1 MTDPTPISPAAVVL
15 ADAGG
20 QRAGGGAPGRGIGGR
35 IAWVVVDQALSSASN
50 IGTGI
55 IAARSLDRQAFG
67 AYGLAFTIY
76 VLTVGTTRALI
87 TEPMVSLY
95 SRAEPG
101 ALRTVMRAATG
112 SAVAIGLAVAVVVA
126 TAAALLGGPAGH
138 ALAVLAIAMPGLL
151 LQDAWRYCF
160 VTAVRPRASVVN
172 DALWC
177 LIQAA
182 TLVILLRAPHVSL
195 TAIMVWWAGAGV
207 LAGLIGC
214 AQARATPAL
223 KSIMTWLRKHRE
235 LSSRYALEYTV
246 ATGSSQATVLALG
259 AIAGLAALGAIRGTQ
274 VFFGPIG
281 VLFGGAYLTFGAEG
295 ARLRAHPE
303 RLNRLMLACSGALF
317 VVCAASLAVGIALPR
332 QIGRSLFG
340 DTWDTARQVLI
351 PVGIAFLGNCVAAGG
366 VVGLRALA
374 AARASLR
381 ARLLGLPVAVA
392 APVIG
397 ALWGAH
403 GFAIGLAIASWAAA
417 AIWWRQFVR
426 ALAEDLPPA
435 DVVPDL
441 AV

>member
-20 QRAGGGAPGRGIGGR
+20 PGAGRGAPGRGIGGR

-95 SRAEPG
+95 SRTEPG

-138 ALAVLAIAMPGLL
+138 ALAVPAIAMPGLL

-214 AQARATPAL
+214 ARHAP
-223 KSIMTWLRKHRE
+223 
-235 LSSRYALEYTV
+235 
-246 ATGSSQATVLALG
+246 
-259 AIAGLAALGAIRGTQ
+259 
-274 VFFGPIG
+274 
-281 VLFGGAYLTFGAEG
+281 
-295 ARLRAHPE
+295 
-303 RLNRLMLACSGALF
+303 
-317 VVCAASLAVGIALPR
+317 PR
-332 QIGRSLFG
+332 R
-340 DTWDTARQVLI
+340 
-351 PVGIAFLGNCVAAGG
+351 
-366 VVGLRALA
+366 
-374 AARASLR
+374 
-381 ARLLGLPVAVA
+381 
-392 APVIG
+392 
-397 ALWGAH
+397 
-403 GFAIGLAIASWAAA
+403 
-417 AIWWRQFVR
+417 
-426 ALAEDLPPA
+426 
-435 DVVPDL
+435 
-441 AV
+441 

>member
-15 ADAGG
+15 DDGAGG
-20 QRAGGGAPGRGIGGR
+20 PAARGAPGRGIGGR
-35 IAWVVVDQALSSASN
+35 IAWVVVDQTLSSASN

-55 IAARSLDRQAFG
+55 IAARSLDRHAFG

-76 VLTVGTTRALI
+76 LLTVGTTRALV

-101 ALRTVMRAATG
+101 ALRSVMRAATG
-112 SAVAIGLAVAVVVA
+112 SAVAIGISVGAVVA
-126 TAAALLGGPAGH
+126 MAAAVLGGPAGH
-138 ALAVLAIAMPGLL
+138 ALTVLAIAMPGLL

-160 VTAVRPRASVVN
+160 VTAGRPRAAVVN

-177 LIQAA
+177 FIQVA
-182 TLVILLRAPHVSL
+182 TLLILLRAPHVTL

-207 LAGLIGC
+207 LTGLIGC

-223 KSIMTWLRKHRE
+223 KSILTWLRKHRE
-235 LSSRYALEYTV
+235 LSSRYALEYAV

-295 ARLRAHPE
+295 ARLRADPE
-303 RLNRLMLACSGALF
+303 RLNRLMLVCSGALF
-317 VVCAASLAVGIALPR
+317 VVCATSLAIGIVLPR
-332 QIGRSLFG
+332 HVGRSLFG
-340 DTWDTARQVLI
+340 DTWDTTRQVLI

-381 ARLLGLPVAVA
+381 ARLLGLPVAVV
-392 APVIG
+392 APVVG

-403 GFAIGLAIASWAAA
+403 GFAIGLAIATWSAA

-435 DVVPDL
+435 AVIPDL
-441 AV
+441 LV